1 MKLTTARLV
10 LREYAAPDFAAVHA
24 FASDPRS
31 SEFMDWGPNSEQD
44 TRDFLDFCQASSSAI
59 PRTGYTLAL
68 TLRSTGLLFGSIS
81 LTVHPRHGARSG
93 RHGHRGPAGDEGDIG
108 YTLHPDQWGHG
119 YATEA
124 ARCLAGFGFS
134 ELGLARI
141 TATCRPE
148 NVASAGVLQKLG
160 MIQVGHLKAD
170 RLIHGR
176 WMDSL
181 VFAMEAPGLSPERR

>member
-1 MKLTTARLV
+1 MKLTTGRLV
-10 LREYAAPDFAAVHA
+10 LREYAAADFDAVHA

-44 TRDFLDFCQASSSAI
+44 TREFVDFCQACARAI

-68 TLRSTGLLFGSIS
+68 TLRSTGLLFGSVS
-81 LTVHPRHGARSG
+81 LTVHGAHQARPG
-93 RHGHRGPAGDEGDIG
+93 RRGPAVREGEIG
-108 YTLHPDQWGHG
+108 YTLHPDHWGHG

-134 ELGLARI
+134 ELGLGRI

-148 NVASAGVLQKLG
+148 NVASAAVLQKLG
-160 MIQVGHLKAD
+160 MDQVGHRTND

-181 VFAMEAPGLSPERR
+181 VFAMDAPGLSPERR